1 MTHTAS
7 FSESPESE
15 LNFENVILFFSSILI
30 NCADLIYDFL
40 KKNYRKQY
48 QLFKNYIK
56 SWQNIT
62 EFIK

>member
-15 LNFENVILFFSSILI
+15 LNFENVILFFSYILM

-40 KKNYRKQY
+40 KKKKIIANNTNYLRIIYKVGR
-48 QLFKNYIK
+48 I
-56 SWQNIT
+56 
-62 EFIK
+62 